1 MARAKDISFDRRL
14 NTDDA
19 KYDYFYRK
27 NTTNKIVAGG
37 HVTESG
43 EPITSPSESI
53 GVEYQFDDGS
63 TLTMLKED
71 VQSAPEFIPAWKLD

>member
-1 MARAKDISFDRRL
+1 MINFIE
-14 NTDDA
+14 
-19 KYDYFYRK
+19 K

-37 HVTESG
+37 HVTDSG
-43 EPITSPSESI
+43 KPITSPSESI

-71 VQSAPEFIPAWKLD
+71 AQNAPEFID